1 MLKMRFNIIML
12 IVVFFL
18 VKEVRVLFEVL
29 LM

>member
-12 IVVFFL
+12 IVVFLL
-18 VKEVRVLFEVL
+18 VKEVRALFEVL